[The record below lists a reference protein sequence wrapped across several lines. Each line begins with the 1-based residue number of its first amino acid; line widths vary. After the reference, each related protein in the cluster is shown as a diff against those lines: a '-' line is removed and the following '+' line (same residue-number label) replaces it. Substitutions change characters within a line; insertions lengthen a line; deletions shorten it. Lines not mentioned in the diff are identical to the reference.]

1 MPSLQSLRRKIV
13 SVKNTQKITKAMK
26 MVAAAKLKRAQ
37 DRILSSRP
45 YAHKLRDVVGHLA
58 EGASRTSH
66 ALLHKREGNA
76 TELLV
81 ITSDR
86 GLCGAFNA
94 NILRRASDFLTERH
108 ARGERLSVS
117 VAGRKGLDFFRRRE
131 WPIRQEWPGIFD
143 HLSFEHALDMGQDIT
158 RQYHDGVFDQLYVVY
173 NEFKS
178 VMQQRVI
185 VEKLLPIE
193 AVQGNDGDAGDG
205 EAPPQQSPASGI
217 SGACIFEPE
226 EQALLATLLPKHF
239 QVQAFRV
246 LLESAA
252 AEQAARMT
260 AMDGAT
266 RNAGELIQK
275 VTLFYNK
282 TRQAAI
288 TKELMDIVGG
298 SEALQ

>member
-1 MPSLQSLRRKIV
+1 MPSLQSLRRKIA

-26 MVAAAKLKRAQ
+26 MVSAAKLKRAQ
-37 DRILSSRP
+37 ERILAARP
-45 YAHKLRDVVGHLA
+45 YAHQLREIIGNLSDRSNR
-58 EGASRTSH
+58 ASH
-66 ALLHKREGNA
+66 PLLQRREGNNIV
-76 TELLV
+76 LGV
-81 ITSDR
+81 VTSDR

-94 NILRRASDFLTERH
+94 NILRRAVEFLEEQSQQ
-108 ARGERLSVS
+108 GKQVSVS
-117 VAGRKGLDFFRRRE
+117 LIGRKSIDFFRRRNWHIRRE
-131 WPIRQEWPGIFD
+131 WGGVFD
-143 HLSFEHALDMGQDIT
+143 RLSFEHALDMGQSIVS
-158 RQYHDGVFDQLYVVY
+158 QYHEGTFDELYVVY

-178 VMQQRVI
+178 VMQQQVI

-193 AVQGNDGDAGDG
+193 SVRESSAG
-205 EAPPQQSPASGI
+205 EASSPAGSYLY
-217 SGACIFEPE
+217 EPDE
-226 EQALLATLLPKHF
+226 GELLETLLPKHF
-239 QVQAFRV
+239 EIQTYRV

-266 RNAGELIQK
+266 RNAGELIKK

-298 SEALQ
+298 AEALK